1 MAALAEDAPAEGA
14 GRWLILFGVWLV
26 YFSFGMITASIA
38 PLVAPIRADFG
49 VGNAVMGAILGSW
62 PVTYILAAIPCGML
76 LDRLGA
82 RRMLAIACV
91 IMAASVLARG
101 MAQTPWQLF
110 FAVALFGAGG
120 PMISVGAPMVIAR
133 LFQGKTRATAMGLY
147 VTGPYMG
154 GLVSLAVTNSLLM
167 PLAGGDWRG
176 VMTIHAGLVLLS
188 GVIWLTVSMRRIA
201 GAGLAVG
208 DGAKKYN
215 PGAFADILAVGR
227 IRLILLISVGIF
239 FINHGFNNWMPEILR
254 ARGFSAV
261 EAGYWAAIPP
271 AVGILGVLI
280 IPRLAA
286 GARGVLVLAGLIAA
300 VFLASLLLQT
310 QAGAPLATGLIL
322 QGLAR
327 GSMMTVAIML
337 LMDTPGVPPERLG
350 LAGGMFFAAAEIGGV
365 LGPVT
370 FGVLAAATG
379 GFVAPL
385 AAVSVLCLG
394 LFALLAR
401 LRRG

>member
-1 MAALAEDAPAEGA
+1 MVATDHDTGAAGA
-14 GRWLILFGVWLV
+14 GRWLILLGVWLV
-26 YFSFGMITASIA
+26 YYSFGMITASMA
-38 PLVAPIRADFG
+38 PLVAEIRADFA
-49 VGNAVMGAILGSW
+49 VSNAVMGAILGSW
-62 PVTYILAAIPCGML
+62 PVTYILCAIPCGML

-133 LFQGKTRATAMGLY
+133 LFEGKTRATAMGLY

-154 GLVSLAVTNSLLM
+154 GLVSLAITNSLLM
-167 PLAGGDWRG
+167 PLAGDDWRG
-176 VMTIHAGLVLLS
+176 VMAIHAGLVLLS
-188 GVIWLTVSMRRIA
+188 GAIWLTVSMRRIA
-201 GAGLAVG
+201 GAGFSDS

-215 PGAFADILAVGR
+215 PGAFREILAVGR
-227 IRLILLISVGIF
+227 VQLILLISVGVF

-271 AVGILGVLI
+271 AVGILGVLV

-286 GARGVLVLAGLIAA
+286 GARGVLVLGGLFAA

-310 QAGAPLATGLIL
+310 QAGAPLASGLIL

-327 GSMMTVAIML
+327 GSMMTLAIML
-337 LMDTPGVPPERLG
+337 LMDTPGVPAERLG

-370 FGVLAAATG
+370 FGVLASLTG
-379 GFVAPL
+379 GFAAPL
-385 AAVSVLCLG
+385 AAVTLLSLG
-394 LFALLAR
+394 LIGLLTR